1 MYSWK
6 ETRTSPDYSLAYSAL
21 ARRVSA
27 ANALINAR
35 NLDDIADA
43 RKELAEAM
51 KVIKQ
56 METKWVVVPA
66 QVENTTAGADNE
78 AARSIP
84 DFDNRGLLPMIVS
97 ETGED
102 SEPEIERIICSSISG
117 GSDYINEMPREV
129 SLHRIFADGRT
140 ISARYIQITTD
151 CALTPRSEN
160 D

>member
-1 MYSWK
+1 M
-6 ETRTSPDYSLAYSAL
+6 EMDYSLLVLRVRNLIA
-21 ARRVSA
+21 AREFNTAA
-27 ANALINAR
+27 ANREMQCYGEWRCDHERLDQEIAKEIDSLMAL
-35 NLDDIADA
+35 
-43 RKELAEAM
+43 
-51 KVIKQ
+51 
-56 METKWVVVPA
+56 A

-160 D
+160 V